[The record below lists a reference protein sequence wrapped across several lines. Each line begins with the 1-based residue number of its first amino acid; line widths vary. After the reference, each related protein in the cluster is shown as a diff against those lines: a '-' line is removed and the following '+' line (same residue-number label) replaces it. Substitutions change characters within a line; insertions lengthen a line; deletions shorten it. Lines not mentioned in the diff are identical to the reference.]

1 MCLAVPGKVVEWID
15 RDSLL
20 AMALVEFEGVRRQI
34 SLACVPETEIGEYVL
49 AHAGIAISRI
59 DADEAKRVF
68 KALAELDDS
77 EDSVHH
83 DLPIDS

>member
-15 RDSLL
+15 RESPL

-34 SLACVPETEIGEYVL
+34 SLACVPETELGEYIL

-59 DADEAKRVF
+59 DAEEAERVF
-68 KALAELDDS
+68 QALAEL
-77 EDSVHH
+77 EATIEH
-83 DLPIDS
+83 DLPDDS